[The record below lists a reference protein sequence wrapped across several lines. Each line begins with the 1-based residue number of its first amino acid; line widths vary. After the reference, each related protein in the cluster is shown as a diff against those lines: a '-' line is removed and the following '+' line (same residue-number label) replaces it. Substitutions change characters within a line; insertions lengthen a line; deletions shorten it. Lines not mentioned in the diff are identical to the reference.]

1 MKRIILIVVF
11 VFIGLSSIKAQ
22 EIESPIVKQ
31 KIDTNFIN
39 KITEFPALHRGCIFP
54 VTLICNGKKT
64 RVIVENGYFYNCLE
78 KKFNFT
84 QDEYIAYIRNILKND
99 EAVPFCLEDKIDNNK
114 GDGSNVTI
122 EEVIYKGNNMYIN
135 EYKNNPK
142 KLIEWAFD
150 KDRCLSMQ
158 RYRAIIFEI
167 LYQYKVE
174 ISKGCESQC
183 LLYWNDPV
191 IDSVSNRK

>member
-1 MKRIILIVVF
+1 MKRIILIIVF
-11 VFIGLSSIKAQ
+11 VFIGLSSVNAQ

-64 RVIVENGYFYNCLE
+64 RVIVENGYFYHYLE

-99 EAVPFCLEDKIDNNK
+99 EAVPLCLEDKIDNTS
-114 GDGSNVTI
+114 DICI
-122 EEVIYKGNNMYIN
+122 EEVNYKGNNIYIN

-150 KDRCLSMQ
+150 KDRCLIMQ
-158 RYRAIIFEI
+158 RYREIIIEI

-183 LLYWNDPV
+183 LLYSNDPV
-191 IDSVSNRK
+191 IDSVSECR

>member
-1 MKRIILIVVF
+1 MKRIILIIVF
-11 VFIGLSSIKAQ
+11 VFIGLSSVNAQ

-64 RVIVENGYFYNCLE
+64 RVIVENGYFYNYLE

-99 EAVPFCLEDKIDNNK
+99 EAVPLCLEDKIDNTS
-114 GDGSNVTI
+114 DICI
-122 EEVIYKGNNMYIN
+122 EEVNYKGNNMYIN

-150 KDRCLSMQ
+150 KDRCLIMQ
-158 RYRAIIFEI
+158 RYREIIIEI

-183 LLYWNDPV
+183 LLYSNDPV
-191 IDSVSNRK
+191 IDSVSECR

>member
-1 MKRIILIVVF
+1 MKRIILIIVF
-11 VFIGLSSIKAQ
+11 VFIGLSSVNAQ

-39 KITEFPALHRGCIFP
+39 KITEFPNLHRGCIFP

-64 RVIVENGYFYNCLE
+64 RVIVENGYFYHCLE

-99 EAVPFCLEDKIDNNK
+99 EAVPFCLEEKFDNTYN
-114 GDGSNVTI
+114 I
-122 EEVIYKGNNMYIN
+122 CFEEVNYKGNNMYIN

-150 KDRCLSMQ
+150 KDGCLSMQ

-174 ISKGCESQC
+174 ISKECEIQC
-183 LLYWNDPV
+183 LIYWNDPV
-191 IDSVSNRK
+191 IDSVSDQ

>member
-1 MKRIILIVVF
+1 MKRIILIIVF
-11 VFIGLSSIKAQ
+11 VFIGLSSVNAQ

-31 KIDTNFIN
+31 RIDTNFIN
-39 KITEFPALHRGCIFP
+39 KITEFPNLHRGCIFP

-64 RVIVENGYFYNCLE
+64 RVIVENGYFYNYLE

-84 QDEYIAYIRNILKND
+84 QDEYIAYIRNILRND
-99 EAVPFCLEDKIDNNK
+99 EAVPLCLEEKIDNT
-114 GDGSNVTI
+114 SNICI
-122 EEVIYKGNNMYIN
+122 EEVNYKGNNMYIN

-150 KDRCLSMQ
+150 KDGCLSMQ

-174 ISKGCESQC
+174 IRKECEIQC
-183 LLYWNDPV
+183 LFYWNDPV
-191 IDSVSNRK
+191 IDSVSD